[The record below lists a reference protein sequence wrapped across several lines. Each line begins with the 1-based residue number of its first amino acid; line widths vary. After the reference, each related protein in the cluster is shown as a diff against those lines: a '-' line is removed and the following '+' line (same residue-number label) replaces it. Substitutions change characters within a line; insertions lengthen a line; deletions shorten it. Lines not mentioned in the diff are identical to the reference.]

1 MPAKKRVHGEGKW
14 IEQDI
19 LSVRQQDYQ
28 VIAELSGKFL
38 VQLLCRAAGIKRSSF
53 YSWRKARLSPSGK
66 ATRLARSIAL
76 FSQYHLKYPS
86 HGYRWLNAKIKLDT
100 GIVNSAPYAHKCCQ
114 LAGIKSRS
122 HHYRYKKPGEPE
134 RKYPN
139 LLMAG
144 MSITG
149 PLQCVVSDMTAF
161 RVKGV
166 YYELTLYMDLW
177 DNEIIAHVLSS
188 KCGDCNTYLSGLH
201 DVLELKKKC
210 PDCQMVLHTDQGSV
224 YASKAF
230 NELLPLSG
238 VTRSMSRAGT
248 PTGNAAMES
257 INGWIKTELFTDFH
271 VTGKGDVSHEI
282 DDYIKFFNTERPAYS
297 LGYLT
302 PVQYREQHISDA
314 NTKKSEKLA
323 VSKN

>member
-1 MPAKKRVHGEGKW
+1 MRQPACTVLAQKQRAATCASTGMHTTYHQGQCIRTRPSLVGRRRNAGMTTGICPRKNCCTNWPNPRSRLPAKKRVHGEGKW

-114 LAGIKSRS
+114 LAGIKSRG

-166 YYELTLYMDLW
+166 YLRFTW
-177 DNEIIAHVLSS
+177 I
-188 KCGDCNTYLSGLH
+188 CGT
-201 DVLELKKKC
+201 
-210 PDCQMVLHTDQGSV
+210 
-224 YASKAF
+224 
-230 NELLPLSG
+230 
-238 VTRSMSRAGT
+238 
-248 PTGNAAMES
+248 
-257 INGWIKTELFTDFH
+257 
-271 VTGKGDVSHEI
+271 
-282 DDYIKFFNTERPAYS
+282 
-297 LGYLT
+297 
-302 PVQYREQHISDA
+302 
-314 NTKKSEKLA
+314 TKL
-323 VSKN
+323 